1 MTLLYTKLHYTA
13 RHYTPYPT
21 AQLQLQ
27 LGLRGTNYTTLPLQL
42 DYTTAQLQLQ
52 LRYTTLHPAVVV
64 RWLPQPLQ
72 PLQKTQFQT
81 PFGPS
86 VDWLCHPWFTTANLS
101 YTFPIFET
109 SATASCGTTGIYLY
123 HSRSI
128 QLHILFFIMYLQPSV
143 MNTSFHC
150 YNLTWPRSCTLCS
163 KSSNAPRHLSS
174 CSPPAIWWPCFW
186 RSPPWSPLR
195 TFEEGLS
202 SFHHVFTSW
211 VWISVCV
218 CAGMLPGNAK
228 KNLAIETSQWKKLHK
243 TGNLATSHSNPEST
257 SWLKISML
265 ETPSRNL
272 RVKL

>member
-64 RWLPQPLQ
+64 EVTTATIATTPKNTIPNPFRSISGLALPSLIHNSQPL
-72 PLQKTQFQT
+72 LYVSYFWNFRHGLVRYYRYISISFKI
-81 PFGPS
+81 
-86 VDWLCHPWFTTANLS
+86 HPAPH
-101 YTFPIFET
+101 TF
-109 SATASCGTTGIYLY
+109 
-123 HSRSI
+123 
-128 QLHILFFIMYLQPSV
+128 FFIMYLQPSV

-163 KSSNAPRHLSS
+163 KSGNAPRHLSS

-218 CAGMLPGNAK
+218 CRHVARQCK
-228 KNLAIETSQWKKLHK
+228 KESGDRNQPVKKVAQNWQFGHQPL
-243 TGNLATSHSNPEST
+243 
-257 SWLKISML
+257 
-265 ETPSRNL
+265 
-272 RVKL
+272 